1 MRDLVHNYLSK
12 VISRRGF
19 LDNMKTAGMTVAAA
33 ELVLSSLNNAA
44 HAQTAAPGPGAAAN
58 PPVKTF
64 TGTGGAC
71 FAEQLMGCGVKYI
84 FGNSASE
91 DAQFY
96 EALVDRPKLQYILT
110 PHEGPGAA
118 MAAGYIKASQE
129 PTLVMQ
135 SGAVG
140 LMNAMG
146 QVFNA
151 YKEQTPLVVYSYRT
165 EKSKQG
171 GRDAFEEIANQ
182 EQVLQPLTKYSW
194 MARGPSMIAETV
206 RHAFKTAWTPPNG
219 PTYLTW
225 HSDYTDE
232 RTRTEIIAQSHFDTR
247 MRVRP
252 NPTEVERA
260 AKLLVEAKM
269 PVLVVGDEIYKAKA
283 VAKVVRLAELLGM
296 PVTQMRQIWV
306 NFPEAHPLWVGNAP
320 AGTLASITWPKN
332 YDVAINIGN
341 KMQHNGVNPI
351 VGRNVKFID
360 MRIDYNN
367 MGKVMATDVPLVAD
381 VGLGLDD
388 LLAAVEQLMTPK
400 LHALAAERAAE
411 VRKFTTESRLIRAG
425 IVNNPEWN
433 NSPLI
438 ADRVTWEV
446 AQFADPDAIIVHEA
460 GSVAMHSFGFNPVGG
475 RELFFYY
482 GGHLG
487 SGVGTAAG
495 VKLAR
500 PNQQVICLVGDGSFL
515 FGPHALWNMARLE
528 LPVITIVYNNHAYGG
543 PHTRTIANAPSGRMV
558 ETGQYLGSYLG
569 SPDMNMASIASGF
582 GVKGEVVS
590 NPLELKAALARAKK
604 STFDGKPYLIDVQVA
619 RRGIGWT
626 DTPWIPD
633 IKGTKMRT
641 RRV

>member
-1 MRDLVHNYLSK
+1 MRDLVHKYLSK
-12 VISRRGF
+12 TISRRGF
-19 LDNMKTAGMTVAAA
+19 LSNLQAAGISVGAA
-33 ELVLSSLNNAA
+33 EMVLSSMTTAA
-44 HAQTAAPGPGAAAN
+44 HAQTAAPAAAAV
-58 PPVKTF
+58 PASAVKSF
-64 TGTGGAC
+64 SGTGGAC

-96 EALVDRPKLQYILT
+96 EALVDRPQLKYILT

-118 MAAGYIKASQE
+118 MAAGYTKASQE
-129 PTLVMQ
+129 PTIVMQ
-135 SGAVG
+135 AGAVG

-151 YKEQTPLVVYSYRT
+151 YKEQTPLVIYSYRT
-165 EKSKQG
+165 DQSKRA

-194 MARGPSMIAETV
+194 AARGPGMIAETV
-206 RHAFKTAWTPPNG
+206 RHAFKTAWTPPHG
-219 PTYLTW
+219 PAYLTW
-225 HSDYTDE
+225 HSDYTEE
-232 RTRTEIIAQSHFDTR
+232 RTRTEIIQQSHFDVR

-252 NPTEVERA
+252 NPTEIERA

-283 VAKVVRLAELLGM
+283 VGKVVKLAELLGM
-296 PVTQMRQIWV
+296 PVTQMRQLWA

-332 YDVAINIGN
+332 YDLAINVGN
-341 KMQHNGVNPI
+341 KMQHNGNAPI
-351 VGRNVKFID
+351 VARNVKFID
-360 MRIDYNN
+360 MRIDYHN
-367 MGKVMATDVPLVAD
+367 MGKVMSTDVPLVAD

-388 LLAAVEQLMTPK
+388 LIAAVEQLMTPK

-411 VRKFTTESRLIRAG
+411 VRKFTTESRAIRAG
-425 IVNNPEWN
+425 MINNPEWN

-446 AQFADPDAIIVHEA
+446 AQFAEPDAIIVHEA

-487 SGVGTAAG
+487 SGVGNAAG

-543 PHTRTIANAPSGRMV
+543 PHSRTIANAPSGRMV
-558 ETGQYLGSYLG
+558 ETGQYQGSYLG
-569 SPDMNMASIASGF
+569 SPDMNMASIAAGF

-590 NPLELKAALARAKK
+590 NPLELKAALARAKL
-604 STFDGKPYLIDVQVA
+604 STYEGKPYLIDVQVA

-626 DTPWIPD
+626 DKPWIPD
-633 IKGTKMRT
+633 IKGTAMRT
-641 RRV
+641 KRV

>member
-1 MRDLVHNYLSK
+1 MRDLVHKYLSK
-12 VISRRGF
+12 TISRRGF
-19 LDNMKTAGMTVAAA
+19 LSNMKAAGISVGAA
-33 ELVLSSLNNAA
+33 EIVLSTMSTAA
-44 HAQTAAPGPGAAAN
+44 HAQTPTPASAAAASA
-58 PPVKTF
+58 VKSF
-64 TGTGGAC
+64 SGTGGAC

-96 EALVDRPKLQYILT
+96 EALVDRPQLKYILT

-118 MAAGYIKASQE
+118 MAAGYTKASQE
-129 PTLVMQ
+129 PTIVMQ
-135 SGAVG
+135 AGAVG

-151 YKEQTPLVVYSYRT
+151 YKEQTPLVIYSYRT
-165 EKSKQG
+165 DHSKRA

-194 MARGPSMIAETV
+194 SARGPGMIAETV
-206 RHAFKTAWTPPNG
+206 RHAFKTAWTPPHG
-219 PTYLTW
+219 PAYLTW
-225 HSDYTDE
+225 HSDYTEE
-232 RTRTEIIAQSHFDTR
+232 RTRTEIIQQSHFDVR

-252 NPTEVERA
+252 NPTEIERA

-283 VAKVVRLAELLGM
+283 VGKVVKLAELLGM
-296 PVTQMRQIWV
+296 PVTQMRQLWA

-332 YDVAINIGN
+332 FDLAINIGN
-341 KMQHNGVNPI
+341 KMQHNGNAPI
-351 VGRNVKFID
+351 VARNVKFID

-367 MGKVMATDVPLVAD
+367 MGKVMSTDVPLVAD

-388 LLAAVEQLMTPK
+388 LIAAVEQLMTPK
-400 LHALAAERAAE
+400 LHSLAAERAAE
-411 VRKFTTESRLIRAG
+411 VRKFTTESRAIRAG
-425 IVNNPEWN
+425 IINNPEWN

-446 AQFADPDAIIVHEA
+446 AQFAEPDAIIVHEA

-487 SGVGTAAG
+487 SGVGNAAG

-543 PHTRTIANAPSGRMV
+543 PHSRTIANAPSGRMV
-558 ETGQYLGSYLG
+558 ETGQYQGSYLG
-569 SPDMNMASIASGF
+569 SPDMNMASIAAGF
-582 GVKGEVVS
+582 GVKGEVAS
-590 NPLELKAALARAKK
+590 NPLELQAALARAKL
-604 STFDGKPYLIDVQVA
+604 STYEGKPYLIDVQVA

-626 DTPWIPD
+626 EKPWIPD
-633 IKGTKMRT
+633 IKGSSMRT
-641 RRV
+641 KRV